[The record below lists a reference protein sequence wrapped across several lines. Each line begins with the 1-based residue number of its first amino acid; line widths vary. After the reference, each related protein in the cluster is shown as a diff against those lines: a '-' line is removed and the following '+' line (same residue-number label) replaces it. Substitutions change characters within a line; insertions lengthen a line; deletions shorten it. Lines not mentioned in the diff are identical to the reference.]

1 MSAPVE
7 PARVSAELDVVD
19 PGDEAGAHD
28 AWRLKE
34 RIRAES
40 GVFQQGRSFFMRTYR
55 RARIYRLHD
64 GDTLVGFAAVR
75 GDGYL
80 LLLAVERTYRGSGLG
95 RRMVDAAL
103 GDHDRLTCHVRATN
117 EDAIGFYEHVGFETV
132 RRVPG
137 YYGDGSDA
145 LYLRLEAS

>member
-1 MSAPVE
+1 MPV
-7 PARVSAELDVVD
+7 ELDVIES
-19 PGDEAGAHD
+19 GDEEGAQH

-40 GVFQQGRSFFMRTYR
+40 GVFQQGRAFFMRTYR

-64 GDTLVGFAAVR
+64 DDTLVGFGAVR

-80 LLLAVERTYRGSGLG
+80 LLLAVERTYRDAGLG
-95 RRMVDAAL
+95 RRLVDAAL
-103 GDHDRLTCHVRATN
+103 ADHARITCHVRATN
-117 EDAIGFYEHVGFETV
+117 EDAIGFYEHLGFETE

-145 LYLRLEAS
+145 LYLRLEDQ